1 MVLTHRVVEGVESIE
16 CRYYI
21 GSFVGTAQEYLS
33 AIRGHWGIENSL
45 HWVLDVVFREDDSR
59 HHAGNSGENLA
70 LLRRLAISLLKQEE
84 SSKDSLKTKRLR
96 CGWDNEYLAKVL
108 AANKVEDA

>member
-1 MVLTHRVVEGVESIE
+1 
-16 CRYYI
+16 
-21 GSFVGTAQEYLS
+21 
-33 AIRGHWGIENSL
+33 
-45 HWVLDVVFREDDSR
+45 
-59 HHAGNSGENLA
+59 

-96 CGWDNEYLAKVL
+96 CGWDNDYLAEVL